1 MKNLV
6 NNAWNV
12 LVLTALATTLASCGG
27 GGGSSSSSS
36 SGGSYH
42 GPDFYSSPN
51 ITATKFVDALNDVDE
66 AGYYDENELIKD
78 TYETERAG
86 DWFVIWDEKNME
98 YVAVDLDYIKTL
110 EYIDYYSNQYDET
123 ASEFRDQQADDEY
136 WNGLIGDGFGDD
148 YEIVDYVGEDYWGD
162 PVFEGIDSGYLYED
176 EEESHD
182 VSLMAG
188 EQEQKQFYTKA
199 AQVSFTY
206 NVDMKTSLALVTL
219 GKKVENMLVKTNGEL
234 TAEDQAALMGD
245 LVSVTGVSLDELN
258 EAAQSPEKKEAL
270 VETIAEK
277 IGTSADNLENRLLPE
292 VFGLSL

>member
-6 NNAWNV
+6 NSAWNA

-27 GGGSSSSSS
+27 GGGGGGSH
-36 SGGSYH
+36 SGGGS
-42 GPDFYSSPN
+42 GPDFHSSPN
-51 ITATKFVDALNDVDE
+51 ITATKFVDALNDVDL
-66 AGYYDENELIKD
+66 AGYNEENELIKD

-86 DWFVIWDEKNME
+86 DWFVIWDEKNLE

-123 ASEFRDQQADDEY
+123 ANEFRDQQADDEY
-136 WNGLIGDGFGDD
+136 WNGLMGDGFGDD
-148 YEIVDYVGEDYWGD
+148 YEIVDYVGDDYWGD

-188 EQEQKQFYTKA
+188 EQEQRQFYTKA

-206 NVDMKTSLALVTL
+206 NVDMKTSMALVTL

-234 TAEDQAALMGD
+234 TLEDQAALMGD
-245 LVSVTGVSLDELN
+245 LESVTGVTLSELN
-258 EAAQSPEKKEAL
+258 EAATDSNKKEAL
-270 VETIAEK
+270 VEDIAEK

-292 VFGLSL
+292 VFGISI